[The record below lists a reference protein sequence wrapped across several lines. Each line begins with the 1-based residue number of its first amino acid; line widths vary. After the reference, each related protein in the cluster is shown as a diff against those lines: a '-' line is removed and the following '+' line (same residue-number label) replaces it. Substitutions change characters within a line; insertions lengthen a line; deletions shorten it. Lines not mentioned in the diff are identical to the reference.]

1 MLLGRSTLTIY
12 NYIENDNFAGLQR
25 MGRFLSSRLTPSAP
39 LAPWVLF
46 PRSPTMS
53 ASPTPRCTPH
63 FWKMPER
70 GGQPTKSWITIGTIF
85 LKQLLDKNCS
95 EILFVLFVYLFYVW
109 QSMKLPKKIIFE
121 LVLFLNWYSFLHTL
135 IFRRINKS
143 WKNEKVRLFPRTFR
157 DNIHQ
162 CLGIIMQSPQ
172 HHDKN
177 PVLYNHKLF
186 QNWDFLVW

>member
-12 NYIENDNFAGLQR
+12 NNIENDNFAELQK

-39 LAPWVLF
+39 LAPSVSF

-63 FWKMPER
+63 SWKMPER

-85 LKQLLDKNCS
+85 LKLLLDKNCS

-109 QSMKLPKKIIFE
+109 QSMKLPKK
-121 LVLFLNWYSFLHTL
+121 LFLNLCFSWIDKVLYFQ
-135 IFRRINKS
+135 RINKS
-143 WKNEKVRLFPRTFR
+143 WEWKSTTS
-157 DNIHQ
+157 
-162 CLGIIMQSPQ
+162 SPIVQ
-172 HHDKN
+172 R
-177 PVLYNHKLF
+177 
-186 QNWDFLVW
+186 